1 MKVDGTIIDEK
12 DVTLSISEG
21 DSNVTITNNTITYDK
36 IPVNS
41 ILPIDVIATYDG
53 NVAMAYII
61 LDNFIPT
68 NILLPND
75 PA

>member
-1 MKVDGTIIDEK
+1 MKVDGTVIDEK

-21 DSNVTITNNTITYDK
+21 KSNLTLINNTINYDK

-41 ILPIDVIATYDG
+41 ILPIDVTATYDG
-53 NVAMAYII
+53 NVATTYII
-61 LDNFIPT
+61 LNNFIPT
-68 NILLPND
+68 NILVSND